1 MSYSGL
7 TTHEAP
13 EAPYLGSAIIGQG
26 HLEPTDWLCPA
37 CIKAGRDDHGLWH
50 SREGFE
56 CLVCKDGRY
65 ANDGELA
72 RSYTELFTKLY
83 ERIGE
88 LEDER
93 DFAKRR
99 QGDAEAKLREVRR
112 AAA

>member
-7 TTHEAP
+7 FTHEAP
-13 EAPYLGSAIIGQG
+13 GAPYLGSAIVGQD
-26 HLEPTDWLCPA
+26 HSEPTDWLCPK
-37 CIKAGRDDHGLWH
+37 CIENECDHGLYH
-50 SREGFE
+50 NRAGFSCLE
-56 CLVCKDGRY
+56 CGEHY

-88 LEDER
+88 LEGER

-112 AAA
+112 VAA